1 MKAIR
6 PLAAALLAALP
17 AATLA
22 ETALTVY
29 SSAQPGTL
37 NAQVFRNGGEGMAIP
52 GYALVREDR
61 EFTLKGGRNVL
72 RVSDVPAL
80 IDPTTVAFASL
91 TDPKGTRV
99 VEQNFEFDLTSAN
112 KLLSRYLD
120 REITV
125 KRERVSSARAG
136 ARCRRNPWQRVGGG
150 LVGAQMGA

>member
-6 PLAAALLAALP
+6 PLTAALLAALP
-17 AATLA
+17 AVCAA

-37 NAQVFRNGGEGMAIP
+37 NAQLFRNGGEGMAIP

-61 EFTLKGGRNVL
+61 EFALKAGHNVL

-125 KRERVSSARAG
+125 EQARG
-136 ARCRRNPWQRVGGG
+136 QGMGTFTG
-150 LVGAQMGA
+150 TLVGTQDGLTLK